1 MARSGAQNER
11 EAIAMNDGVNNP
23 ADRCRLSISGEVSP
37 CRCIQAHNAMP
48 ANFAGIQV
56 SSRGSR

>member
-37 CRCIQAHNAMP
+37 CRYPGAQRD
-48 ANFAGIQV
+48 AGKLRRH
-56 SSRGSR
+56 SG